1 MYVKNMRKEKIL
13 NFLRKSG
20 IFRFGTVK
28 WKVKSSKELP
38 PPAYMSGVFSKKDV
52 AFNLDKKKKKRK

>member
-1 MYVKNMRKEKIL
+1 MKKEKIL

-20 IFRFGTVK
+20 IFRFGVAK
-28 WKVKSSKELP
+28 WKVRSSKELP

-52 AFNLDKKKKKRK
+52 TFNLDRKKRKEKKK